1 MKYILSLLLLLSLPS
16 YAQET
21 KCREISEI
29 AGQIMSLRQLGAD
42 PLNILSKVN
51 EPLVTKMVQMAYSEP
66 RYQTSEYRQMAIL
79 RFRDQFA
86 IECLKWEM
94 SK

>member
-1 MKYILSLLLLLSLPS
+1 MKYFLFLLLVLSLPS

-21 KCREISEI
+21 KCREISDI
-29 AGQIMSLRQLGAD
+29 AGQIMSLRQIGAD
-42 PLNILSKVN
+42 PINIISKFN
-51 EPLVTKMVQMAYSEP
+51 EPLITKMVQLAYSEP
-66 RYQTSEYRQMAIL
+66 KYQTSEYRQMAIS